1 MKPVDLIGRFE
12 KRNFSQFRNPT
23 IDTLVWGRRRHHIP
37 ILLEIDVTAAR
48 EAIHAHKTQTGQG
61 ISFTGWIVKC
71 LAQAISEHKYV
82 HALRQGQ
89 RQLVIFED
97 VDVTIVIER
106 VTDTGEKLPMP
117 YIIRQ
122 ANKKTVAEIH
132 AEIRA
137 AQRSSVE
144 GEVQIAS
151 PRAAWMAKLFTIL
164 PRFLRDWLFWQPVLR
179 NPFRFKRMMGTVSVT
194 ALGIVGQ
201 SGMSWGI
208 PIGIHPLIIAVGG
221 IVKRPGIVHEQIAIR
236 EYVGL
241 TILFDHDVTDG
252 APVARFIRRLQEL
265 MTGRYGLD
273 EVKEGNS
280 YCSEKELEKEI
291 AHE

>member
-1 MKPVDLIGRFE
+1 MKPIDLIGRFE
-12 KRNFSQFRNPT
+12 KRNFSQSRNPT
-23 IDTLVWGRRRHHIP
+23 IDTLVWGRQRHHIP

-48 EAIHAHKTQTGQG
+48 KAIHAQKTQTEQG

-82 HALRQGQ
+82 HALRQGK
-89 RQLVIFED
+89 RQLVIFDD
-97 VDVTIVIER
+97 VDVTIIIER

-122 ANKKTVAEIH
+122 ANEKTVAEIH

-144 GEVQIAS
+144 GEVQVAS
-151 PRAAWMAKLFTIL
+151 TRAAWMTKLFTIL
-164 PRFLRDWLFWQPVLR
+164 PRFLRDWLFWQPVLH
-179 NPFRFKRMMGTVSVT
+179 NPFLFKRMMGTVSVT

-221 IVKRPGIVHEQIAIR
+221 IVKRPGIVHEQIVIR

-241 TILFDHDVTDG
+241 TVLFDHDVTDG

-265 MTGRYGLD
+265 MSDCYGLED
-273 EVKEGNS
+273 
-280 YCSEKELEKEI
+280 
-291 AHE
+291 